1 MIQKAFGN
9 ETMDHMQDKEWF
21 RWFKEEWT
29 SVKSDEHSGRPSTSR
44 NKLMIDTVCSAML
57 DNHRITFRQLSDKLG
72 AFISFGTVHSDRI
85 FGHITSLRQICP
97 KTADSQAERD
107 SPCSTRDWLQCAHQD
122 ANYKETNY

>member
-21 RWFKEEWT
+21 RWFKEERM

-85 FGHITSLRQICP
+85 FWHITSLRQICP
-97 KTADSQAERD
+97 KTADS
-107 SPCSTRDWLQCAHQD
+107 
-122 ANYKETNY
+122 